1 MRKRKG
7 KRTGLGRERKRPG
20 ARSSKPP
27 RPGGGVSE
35 PVVTVTVEVKCWI
48 PAALA
53 WLI

>member
-27 RPGGGVSE
+27 RPGDGVSE
-35 PVVTVTVEVKCWI
+35 PVVTVTVEVNWI